1 MNFIDPKIRR
11 VTPEMA
17 VQILKEHGTKITI
30 EEAKVILD
38 FMYKI
43 GKLSVD
49 QYVKI

>member
-1 MNFIDPKIRR
+1 MNFIDSKLRQ

-17 VQILKEHGTKITI
+17 VQILKEHGTKVTI
-30 EEAKVILD
+30 EEAKVVLD

>member
-1 MNFIDPKIRR
+1 MNIIDPKLRR

-17 VQILKEHGTKITI
+17 VQILKEHGIKVTI
-30 EEAKVILD
+30 AEAKIILD
-38 FMYKI
+38 FMYEI